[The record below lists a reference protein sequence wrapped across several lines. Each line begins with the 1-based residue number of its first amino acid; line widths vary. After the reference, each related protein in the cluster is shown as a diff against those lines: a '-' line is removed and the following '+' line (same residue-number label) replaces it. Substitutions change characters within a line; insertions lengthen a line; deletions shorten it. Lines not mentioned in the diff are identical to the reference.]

1 MAQIRLTSAEIG
13 GLWSTYMNSSME
25 WCLITYFLHHIK
37 DSEIKAILEQALTAS
52 NKRLTFL
59 KEIFSKEEIPIPDG
73 FTEKDINLEAPP
85 LFYDPFALTF
95 VYSLSKMDMILYSF
109 ITTEICRLDLQEFF
123 TSTVKENS
131 DLYKAST
138 TLLLSKGIY
147 DRPPMIPYP
156 NEVEYI
162 QKEWYINGFIGKKR
176 PLNVIEITEIFA
188 NIERNYFA
196 ILLCTGLLQVI
207 KDPEIKEYLSKGK
220 EISEKQINLF
230 NEVLMKEDLLGV
242 VPINM
247 EVTKSTES
255 PFSEKL
261 VMSLFASLNAID
273 ITLIGHALSLSLRT
287 DLSAQYSKFI
297 AEILLYSKKGFDIL
311 VDRKWLEKPPGAPDR
326 GKLQNKM

>member
-1 MAQIRLTSAEIG
+1 
-13 GLWSTYMNSSME
+13 MNSSME
-25 WCLITYFLHHIK
+25 WCLITYFHHHMK
-37 DSEIKAILEQALTAS
+37 DSEIKAILEQALSSS
-52 NKRLTFL
+52 NKRLHYLRELFTQ
-59 KEIFSKEEIPIPDG
+59 EGIPIPDG
-73 FTEKDINLEAPP
+73 YTDQDINLEAPP

-109 ITTEICRLDLQEFF
+109 ITTDISRLDLQDFF
-123 TSTVKENS
+123 TSIVKENT

-156 NEVEYI
+156 KEVQYI

-176 PLNVIEITEIFA
+176 PLNVVEITEIFS

-207 KDPEIKEYLSKGK
+207 KDPEIKEYLKKGK
-220 EISEKQINLF
+220 QISEKQINLF
-230 NEVLMKEDLLGV
+230 NEVLMKEDLLGL

-247 EVTKSTES
+247 EVTDSTES
-255 PFSEKL
+255 PFSDKL
-261 VMSLFASLNAID
+261 VMTLFSALNAID
-273 ITLIGHALSLSLRT
+273 VTLIGHALSLSFRT
-287 DLSAQYSKFI
+287 DLSAHYSKFI
-297 AEILLYSKKGFDIL
+297 AEILLYSKQGFDIL

-326 GKLQNKM
+326 NKLQKSK